1 MQSLTE
7 HDPPQ
12 IGPYL
17 LRARLGDDQ
26 DAGYLALAPDGSK
39 VTLRVLREGAG
50 FVQEVEAATQDDPGW
65 VARVLDA
72 DVEGSLP
79 YIVSAFGQSHDPA
92 TTSRLVGAATAL
104 AKGLAAIHRAG
115 LGEPA
120 EEPADVLAWGRAVH
134 LAATGEHAAAAPD
147 LTLLPEHLR
156 DPVRAALAKKP
167 AARPSAADL
176 LVRLSGGDPAPA
188 PRRFRRTQLPLLA
201 GSAAALTA
209 AVLVV
214 TTLPPGTAGGVQVAP
229 PPATPT
235 AAPPPVDHQSKPR
248 SAFPAEA
255 ITPTT
260 RVYYNFSRAKH
271 QARMAELVVEGF
283 RLTSLTL
290 SRSERYTAVW
300 TRAPGPQQRFFT
312 GLSSTATSRF
322 LAESMKQGYRIKLI
336 AGTGSWRRAR
346 YSGVMIRQ
354 REPYN
359 LCSWRLT
366 EKQFVARNRAIRARG
381 DHTLRWVNVYGPAND
396 RRYAAVWEPDEGGA
410 EWTTTVDQSWAT
422 VRRWQRAHPDH
433 RPLTVAASP
442 DRRYTVVWRKAEA
455 RTFLYGD
462 AARVRSA
469 PRGYRPVSVQVA
481 GTAARPYF
489 TALWAR

>member
-1 MQSLTE
+1 MQSLAE
-7 HDPPQ
+7 HDPRQ
-12 IGPYL
+12 VGPYL

-26 DAGYLALAPDGSK
+26 DAGFLALAPDGSK
-39 VTLRVLREGAG
+39 VTLRVLREGAR
-50 FVQEVEAATQDDPGW
+50 FIREVEDSLRADPGW
-65 VARVLDA
+65 MARVLDA
-72 DVEGSLP
+72 DVEGSLT
-79 YIVSAFGQSHDPA
+79 YIVSEYGEDQDPA
-92 TTSRLVGAATAL
+92 ASRELVGPASAL
-104 AKGLAAIHRAG
+104 ARGLAAIHRAG
-115 LGEPA
+115 IG
-120 EEPADVLAWGRAVH
+120 EPADVFDWGRVVY
-134 LAATGEHAAAAPD
+134 LAATGDHATTAPD
-147 LTLLPEHLR
+147 LSLLPEQLR
-156 DPVRAALAKKP
+156 APVRAALARKP
-167 AARPSAADL
+167 SARPSAAEL
-176 LVRLSGGDPAPA
+176 LVRLSDGEPAPA
-188 PRRFRRTQLPLLA
+188 PRRFKRTQLPLLA

-214 TTLPPGTAGGVQVAP
+214 SALPPETAGCVRVAP
-229 PPATPT
+229 PPTTPVT
-235 AAPPPVDHQSKPR
+235 TPPPPVDHQSKPR

-255 ITPTT
+255 TTPTT

-290 SRSERYTAVW
+290 SRGERYTAVW

-322 LAESMKQGYRIKLI
+322 LAESVKQGYRIKLI

-354 REPYN
+354 RTPYN
-359 LCSWRLT
+359 LCFWRLT

-381 DHTLRWVNVYGPAND
+381 DHTLRWVNVYGPPGD
-396 RRYAAVWEPDEGGA
+396 RRYAAVWEPDEGA
-410 EWTTTVDQSWAT
+410 QEWTTTVDQSWST

-442 DRRYTVVWRKAEA
+442 DRRYTVVWRKAKA
-455 RTFLYGD
+455 RTFMYGD
-462 AARVRSA
+462 AARVRTA

-489 TALWAR
+489 TALWTR